1 MLELE
6 RGGESEVDLDAHR
19 LDVRLAVLDRAE
31 IDVALVSCPP
41 TLELDP
47 ELDAAYHEGILDVVA
62 AAGGRVVALANGVAL
77 DGFAGACVAAEALAD
92 LNALSPLLDDLERR
106 GGLLFVHPGPP
117 SLIDDRPAWWD
128 AVVDYTAQMQ
138 AAWAAW
144 LAAGAHRWPDL
155 NVVFAILAGG
165 APIQL
170 ERLASRGVETR
181 TVLHPNVYL
190 ETSSYGARA
199 LELALSMY
207 GVGQLVYGS
216 DLPVI
221 DPLPTR
227 EAVEGFGEN
236 VAKALLEENPM
247 RLLV

>member
-6 RGGESEVDLDAHR
+6 RGGASEIDLNAHR
-19 LDVRLAVLDRAE
+19 LDVRLAVLDRAG
-31 IDVALVSCPP
+31 IDIALVSCPP

-47 ELDAAYHEGILDVVA
+47 ELDAAYHEGILEVVA
-62 AAGGRVVALANGVAL
+62 AAGGRVIALASGLAL
-77 DGFAGACVAAEALAD
+77 DGFAGACVAANALAD
-92 LNALSPLLDDLERR
+92 LDGLSPLLDELDRR

-117 SLIDDRPAWWD
+117 GLIDGRPPWWA

-138 AAWAAW
+138 SAWAAW
-144 LAAGAHRWPDL
+144 LAAGAELWPDL
-155 NVVFAILAGG
+155 NVVFAMLAGG

-170 ERLASRGVETR
+170 ERLASRGIDTR

-190 ETSSYGARA
+190 DTSSYGPRA
-199 LELALSMY
+199 LELALSIY

-221 DPLPTR
+221 DPAPTR
-227 EAVEGFGEN
+227 QAVDGFGEN

-247 RLLV
+247 RLLG